1 VSKNFVNKLLGFI
14 CVFMQKN
21 SIDKVRCRMSDSTT
35 LSLSEAQ
42 KRVPQL
48 REELEHH
55 SYLYY
60 VQDAPE
66 ITDAEYD
73 VLFRELKGLEEA
85 YPELLTPDSPTM
97 KIGGEVLPSLQSQ
110 DHSLRMYSLDNAFN
124 AEDFLAFVD
133 RIKRHQAEADLSFW
147 IDPKM
152 DGLAMEIIYENGSF
166 SVALTRGDGTSG
178 EVVTHTVRTI
188 KNVPLRLRGDNIPT
202 RLEVRGEVVIR
213 RDAFA
218 QLNETQRKYGKKT
231 FANPRNAAAGSV
243 RQLDSSV
250 AAARPLMFLAYGIGI
265 VEWEDGSQPWETQQ
279 AIINGLSDLGF
290 TVPPDAQL
298 CESPA
303 DVTALFEQ
311 LGEKRDSLPFEI
323 DGMVAKINDLELQ
336 RALGFTARFP
346 RWAIAFKFPAQQA
359 VTRLE
364 SIAIQVGRTGV
375 LTPVAVLEPV
385 EVGGVV
391 VSRATLHN
399 EDEIQ
404 AKGLMEGDMVIVQR
418 AGDVIPEVVRALVE
432 KRDGSEK
439 EFVFP
444 KQCPVCHSEAV
455 REEGEAAWRC
465 INVTCPAVVK
475 RSIVHFVSKAGLD
488 IQGVGK
494 SWVEK
499 LVDKGLV
506 KDPVDLFE
514 VKRLDLMQFE
524 GMGPVSAQKFVAAL
538 AEAKKA
544 APLSRFICALGIRH
558 VGEQTGKVLAKTYSD
573 LDALAL
579 ANVTELQGLPD
590 VGAEIAESIVDFF
603 DNDANKAML
612 ERFKAIGLNPRQ
624 EETAVIDEEHP
635 LAGKTVV
642 FTGSLTT
649 KRADAKKMAESVGAK
664 AVGSVSKKLDYL
676 IAGEK
681 AGSKLAKAEQ
691 LGIKILTEDEFLAM
705 YKNESSETVD
715 SDAVAAADETPS
727 TVVEPLRAT
736 DEALATV
743 DKENVETVAA
753 EIAAEPALSESENQ
767 TGQGLDGLGQ
777 KYATVA
783 ESTKNESVVEKQ
795 ATDKKGGTK
804 KKKQSAES
812 QHSLFG

>member
-1 VSKNFVNKLLGFI
+1 
-14 CVFMQKN
+14 
-21 SIDKVRCRMSDSTT
+21 MSDSTV
-35 LSLSEAQ
+35 LPLSEATT
-42 KRVPQL
+42 RVADL
-48 REELEHH
+48 RKQIEHH

-73 VLFRELKGLEEA
+73 VLFRELQGLEEA
-85 YPELLTPDSPTM
+85 YPELQTPDSPTM
-97 KIGGEVLPSLQSQ
+97 KVGGEVLPSLQSQ

-124 AEDFLAFVD
+124 GEEFLAFVD
-133 RIKRHQAEADLSFW
+133 RIKRQQADAELSFW

-152 DGLAMEIIYENGSF
+152 DGLAMELIYENGSF
-166 SVALTRGDGTSG
+166 TAALTRGDGTTG
-178 EVVTHTVRTI
+178 ELVTHTVRTI
-188 KNVPLRLRGDNIPT
+188 KNVPLRLRGDTLPA
-202 RLEVRGEVVIR
+202 RLEVRGEVVIGR
-213 RDAFA
+213 EAFA
-218 QLNETQRKYGKKT
+218 KLNEQQRKYGKKV

-250 AAARPLMFLAYGIGI
+250 AAARPLMFLAYGIGQ
-265 VEWEDGSQPWETQQ
+265 VVWEDGAKEWATQKE
-279 AIINGLSDLGF
+279 IIDSLSELGF

-298 CESPA
+298 CGSPQEVI
-303 DVTALFEQ
+303 DLFEQ
-311 LGEKRDSLPFEI
+311 LGEKRTTLPFEI
-323 DGMVAKINDLELQ
+323 DGMVAKLNSLELQ
-336 RALGFTARFP
+336 QSLGFTARFP

-359 VTRLE
+359 VTKLE
-364 SIAIQVGRTGV
+364 DIIIQVGRTGV
-375 LTPVAVLEPV
+375 LTPVAALSPV

-404 AKGLMEGDMVIVQR
+404 AKELRVGDTVIVQR

-444 KQCPVCHSEAV
+444 KECPVCHSEAV

-524 GMGPVSAQKFVAAL
+524 GMGPVSAQKFVDAL
-538 AEAKKA
+538 AAIKTS

-558 VGEQTGKVLAKTYSD
+558 VGEQTGKVLAQTYKD
-573 LDALAL
+573 LDALSEAK
-579 ANVTELQGLPD
+579 VSELVDLPD
-590 VGAEIAESIVDFF
+590 VGGEIAESIVEFF
-603 DNDANKAML
+603 ENDANKAML
-612 ERFKAIGLNPRQ
+612 ARFKEIGLDPKQ
-624 EETAVIDEEHP
+624 EETAAVDEDHP
-635 LAGKTVV
+635 LAGKSVV
-642 FTGSLTT
+642 FTGSLST

-664 AVGSVSKKLDYL
+664 VIGSVSKKLDYL
-676 IAGEK
+676 VAGEK

-691 LGIKILTEDEFLAM
+691 LGISILTEDEFLAL
-705 YKNESSETVD
+705 YEGSLSETKAVE

-727 TVVEPLRAT
+727 VN
-736 DEALATV
+736 EASLERTEEAE
-743 DKENVETVAA
+743 DVAA
-753 EIAAEPALSESENQ
+753 EIEAVQEAEEMATEASPASSQKQAVNVETEEAQSESTQSLSEENAADNSGKASEV
-767 TGQGLDGLGQ
+767 
-777 KYATVA
+777 YA
-783 ESTKNESVVEKQ
+783 EVEVGK
-795 ATDKKGGTK
+795 K
-804 KKKQSAES
+804 KKKQPATPKD

>member
-1 VSKNFVNKLLGFI
+1 
-14 CVFMQKN
+14 
-21 SIDKVRCRMSDSTT
+21 MSDST
-35 LSLSEAQ
+35 LSISEARE
-42 KRVPQL
+42 RVETL
-48 REELEHH
+48 RKELEHH

-60 VQDAPE
+60 VQDTPE

-73 VLFRELKGLEEA
+73 ELFLELKGLEET

-97 KIGGEVLPSLQSQ
+97 KVGGEVLPSLQSQ
-110 DHSLRMYSLDNAFN
+110 EHSLRMYSLDNAFSG
-124 AEDFLAFVD
+124 EDFLAFVE
-133 RIKRHQAEADLSFW
+133 RIKRQQSDADLSFW

-166 SVALTRGDGTSG
+166 TAALTRGDGTTG
-178 EVVTHTVRTI
+178 EIVTHTVRTI
-188 KNVPLRLRGDNIPT
+188 KNVPLRLRGDVLPT

-213 RDAFA
+213 RDEFA
-218 QLNETQRKYGKKT
+218 KLNETQRKYGKKV

-250 AAARPLMFLAYGIGI
+250 AAARPLMFLAYGIGV
-265 VEWEDGSQPWETQQ
+265 VEWEDDGQEWTTQQ
-279 AIINGLSDLGF
+279 AIINGLSELGF

-298 CESPA
+298 CSGPEE
-303 DVTALFEQ
+303 VNALFEELQ
-311 LGEKRDSLPFEI
+311 EKRDTLPFEI
-323 DGMVAKINDLELQ
+323 DGMVAKLNDLELQ

-364 SIAIQVGRTGV
+364 EIAIQVGRTGV
-375 LTPVAVLEPV
+375 LTPVAILDPV

-432 KRDGSEK
+432 KRDGTER
-439 EFVFP
+439 EFNFP
-444 KQCPVCHSEAV
+444 KECPVCHSEAV

-499 LVDKGLV
+499 LVDKGMV

-524 GMGPVSAQKFVAAL
+524 GMGPVSAQKFVTAL
-538 AEAKKA
+538 EEAKKS

-558 VGEQTGKVLAKTYSD
+558 VGEQTGKVLAATYKD

-579 ANVTELQGLPD
+579 ATVTELQELPD

-612 ERFKAIGLNPRQ
+612 ERFKAIGLDPKQ
-624 EETAVIDEEHP
+624 EKAIEVDKNHP
-635 LAGKTVV
+635 FAGKTVV
-642 FTGSLTT
+642 FTGSLST

-664 AVGSVSKKLDYL
+664 VVGSVSKKLDYL
-676 IAGEK
+676 VAGEK

-691 LGIKILTEDEFLAM
+691 LGITTLTEEEFLAM
-705 YKNESSETVD
+705 YASESSVD
-715 SDAVAAADETPS
+715 SDTVAAVEEGSSSINEASQSTQSEAVRKEEDMEDVAAEYDVVAESGSVSNSPVSSEPVEEAEASRIDSSDEQ
-727 TVVEPLRAT
+727 
-736 DEALATV
+736 V
-743 DKENVETVAA
+743 DTEKKENVKRRTKE
-753 EIAAEPALSESENQ
+753 ENLSL
-767 TGQGLDGLGQ
+767 LDL
-777 KYATVA
+777 K
-783 ESTKNESVVEKQ
+783 
-795 ATDKKGGTK
+795 
-804 KKKQSAES
+804 
-812 QHSLFG
+812 

>member
-1 VSKNFVNKLLGFI
+1 
-14 CVFMQKN
+14 
-21 SIDKVRCRMSDSTT
+21 MSDST
-35 LSLSEAQ
+35 LSISEARE
-42 KRVPQL
+42 RVETL
-48 REELEHH
+48 RKELEHH

-73 VLFRELKGLEEA
+73 ELFLELKGLEET

-97 KIGGEVLPSLQSQ
+97 KVGGEVLPSLQSQ
-110 DHSLRMYSLDNAFN
+110 EHSLRMYSLDNAFSG
-124 AEDFLAFVD
+124 EDFLAFVE
-133 RIKRHQAEADLSFW
+133 RIKRQQSDADLSFW

-166 SVALTRGDGTSG
+166 TAALTRGDGTTG
-178 EVVTHTVRTI
+178 EIVTHTVRTI
-188 KNVPLRLRGDNIPT
+188 KNVPLRLRGDVLPT

-213 RDAFA
+213 RDEFA
-218 QLNETQRKYGKKT
+218 KLNETQRKYGKKV

-250 AAARPLMFLAYGIGI
+250 AAARPLMFLAYGIGV
-265 VEWEDGSQPWETQQ
+265 VEWEDDGQEWTTQQ
-279 AIINGLSDLGF
+279 AIINGLSELGF

-298 CESPA
+298 CSGPEE
-303 DVTALFEQ
+303 VNALFEELQ
-311 LGEKRDSLPFEI
+311 EKRDTLPFEI
-323 DGMVAKINDLELQ
+323 DGMVAKLNDLELQ

-364 SIAIQVGRTGV
+364 EIAIQVGRTGV
-375 LTPVAVLEPV
+375 LTPVAILDPV

-432 KRDGSEK
+432 KRDGTER
-439 EFVFP
+439 EFNFP
-444 KQCPVCHSEAV
+444 KECPVCHSEAV

-499 LVDKGLV
+499 LVDKGMV

-524 GMGPVSAQKFVAAL
+524 GMGPVSAQKFVTAL
-538 AEAKKA
+538 EDAKKS

-558 VGEQTGKVLAKTYSD
+558 VGEQTGKVLAATYKD

-579 ANVTELQGLPD
+579 ATVTELQELPD

-612 ERFKAIGLNPRQ
+612 ERFKAIGLDPKQ
-624 EETAVIDEEHP
+624 EKAIAVDKNHP
-635 LAGKTVV
+635 FAGKTVV
-642 FTGSLTT
+642 FTGSLST

-664 AVGSVSKKLDYL
+664 VVGSVSKKLDYL
-676 IAGEK
+676 VAGEK

-691 LGIKILTEDEFLAM
+691 LGITTLTEEEFLAM
-705 YKNESSETVD
+705 YASESSVD
-715 SDAVAAADETPS
+715 SDTVAAVEEGSSSINEASQSTQSEAVRKEEDMEDVAAEYDVVAESGSVSNSPAASEPVKEAEASRIDSSDEQ
-727 TVVEPLRAT
+727 
-736 DEALATV
+736 V
-743 DKENVETVAA
+743 DTEKKENVKRRTKE
-753 EIAAEPALSESENQ
+753 ENLSL
-767 TGQGLDGLGQ
+767 LDL
-777 KYATVA
+777 K
-783 ESTKNESVVEKQ
+783 
-795 ATDKKGGTK
+795 
-804 KKKQSAES
+804 
-812 QHSLFG
+812 

>member
-1 VSKNFVNKLLGFI
+1 
-14 CVFMQKN
+14 
-21 SIDKVRCRMSDSTT
+21 MSDSTT
-35 LSLSEAQ
+35 LSLPEAQ
-42 KRVPQL
+42 ERVLQL
-48 REELEHH
+48 RKELEHH
-55 SYLYY
+55 SYMYY

-85 YPELLTPDSPTM
+85 FPELLTSDSPTM

-110 DHSLRMYSLDNAFN
+110 EHSLRMYSLDNAFN
-124 AEDFLAFVD
+124 GEDFLAFVD
-133 RIKRHQAEADLSFW
+133 RIKRQQADADLSFW
-147 IDPKM
+147 VDPKM
-152 DGLAMEIIYENGSF
+152 DGLAMELIYENGSF
-166 SVALTRGDGTSG
+166 TAALTRGDGAIG

-188 KNVPLRLRGDNIPT
+188 KNVPLRLRGENCPT

-218 QLNETQRKYGKKT
+218 KLNETQRKYGKKV

-265 VEWEDGSQPWETQQ
+265 VEWEEEGQEWTTQE
-279 AIINGLSDLGF
+279 AIMNGLSDLGF
-290 TVPPDAQL
+290 TVPPETQL
-298 CESPA
+298 CGSAE
-303 DVTALFEQ
+303 DVNALFEQ
-311 LGEKRDSLPFEI
+311 LGEKRDTLPFEI
-323 DGMVAKINDLELQ
+323 DGMVAKLNDLELQ
-336 RALGFTARFP
+336 TALGFTARFP

-364 SIAIQVGRTGV
+364 EITIQVGRTGV

-432 KRDGSEK
+432 KRNGSEK
-439 EFVFP
+439 EFTFP
-444 KQCPVCHSEAV
+444 KVCPVCHYDVV

-475 RSIVHFVSKAGLD
+475 RSISHFVSKAGLD

-499 LVDKGLV
+499 LVDKGMV

-524 GMGPVSAQKFVAAL
+524 GMGPVSAQKFVTAL
-538 AEAKKA
+538 ADIKES

-558 VGEQTGKVLAKTYSD
+558 VGEQTGKVLAKTYKD

-579 ANVTELQGLPD
+579 ASVTELQELPD

-603 DNDANKAML
+603 DNEANKAML
-612 ERFKAIGLNPRQ
+612 ERFKAIGLDPKQ
-624 EETAVIDEEHP
+624 EETSTIDEDHP
-635 LAGKTVV
+635 FVGKTVV

-649 KRADAKKMAESVGAK
+649 KRADAKEMAESVGAK
-664 AVGSVSKKLDYL
+664 VVGSVSKKLDYL
-676 IAGEK
+676 VAGEK

-691 LGIKILTEDEFLAM
+691 LGITILTEDEFLAI
-705 YKNESSETVD
+705 YKGESSTQTVD
-715 SDAVAAADETPS
+715 SEAVAAADETPS
-727 TVVEPLRAT
+727 GIEELPQ
-736 DEALATV
+736 EAADASV
-743 DKENVETVAA
+743 ADKEEREDVAA
-753 EIAAEPALSESENQ
+753 ELAVMTEAVSLEDS
-767 TGQGLDGLGQ
+767 
-777 KYATVA
+777 VA
-783 ESTKNESVVEKQ
+783 EENAVEEPVKKEPSQ
-795 ATDKKGGTK
+795 GKEDTEKTDGIK
-804 KKKQSAES
+804 KKKQSAELS
-812 QHSLFG
+812 DGQYRLF

>member
-1 VSKNFVNKLLGFI
+1 
-14 CVFMQKN
+14 
-21 SIDKVRCRMSDSTT
+21 MSDSTT
-35 LSLSEAQ
+35 LSFNEAQ
-42 KRVPQL
+42 ERVFHL
-48 REELEHH
+48 RKELEHH

-73 VLFRELKGLEEA
+73 VLFLELKGLEEA
-85 YPELLTPDSPTM
+85 YPELLTSDSPTM
-97 KIGGEVLPSLQSQ
+97 KVGGEVLPSLQSQ
-110 DHSLRMYSLDNAFN
+110 EHTLRMYSLDNAFSG
-124 AEDFLAFVD
+124 EEFFAFVD
-133 RIKRHQAEADLSFW
+133 RIKRQQADADLSFW

-166 SVALTRGDGTSG
+166 TAALTRGDGTVG

-188 KNVPLRLRGDNIPT
+188 KNVPLRLRGENPPT

-218 QLNETQRKYGKKT
+218 KLNETQRKYGKKV

-250 AAARPLMFLAYGIGI
+250 AAERPLMFLAYGVGV
-265 VEWEDGSQPWETQQ
+265 VEWENEGQEWTTQK

-290 TVPPDAQL
+290 TVPPEAQL
-298 CESPA
+298 CGSPE
-303 DVTALFEQ
+303 DVNALFEQ
-311 LGEKRDSLPFEI
+311 LREKRDTLPFEI
-323 DGMVAKINDLELQ
+323 DGMVAKLNDLELQ
-336 RALGFTARFP
+336 RSLGFTARFP

-364 SIAIQVGRTGV
+364 EITIQVGRTGV
-375 LTPVAVLEPV
+375 LTPVAILEPV

-432 KRDGSEK
+432 KRTGSERA
-439 EFVFP
+439 FTFP
-444 KQCPVCHSEAV
+444 RKCPVCNSDAV

-499 LVDKGLV
+499 LVDKGMV
-506 KDPVDLFE
+506 NDPVDLFE

-524 GMGPVSAQKFVAAL
+524 GMGPVSAQKFVTAL
-538 AEAKKA
+538 ADVKKT

-558 VGEQTGKVLAKTYSD
+558 VGEQTGKVLAKTYKD
-573 LDALAL
+573 LDALAH
-579 ANVTELQGLPD
+579 ANVTELQELPD

-603 DNDANKAML
+603 DNEANKAML
-612 ERFKAIGLNPRQ
+612 ERFKAIGLDPKQ
-624 EETAVIDEEHP
+624 EESVVIDEDHP
-635 LAGKTVV
+635 FAGKTVV

-649 KRADAKKMAESVGAK
+649 KRADAKEMAESVGAK
-664 AVGSVSKKLDYL
+664 VVGSVSKKLDYL
-676 IAGEK
+676 IVGEN

-691 LGIKILTEDEFLAM
+691 LGITILTEDEFLAM
-705 YKNESSETVD
+705 YKGNSSTQNVD
-715 SDAVAAADETPS
+715 SEAVAAADETS
-727 TVVEPLRAT
+727 SGIEEL
-736 DEALATV
+736 LQ
-743 DKENVETVAA
+743 ETADISVTKNEERKDVAA
-753 EIAAEPALSESENQ
+753 ESAALDDVSILEEVVTEQTIVKESVKDESFQ
-767 TGQGLDGLGQ
+767 DIKDTEKEKTTKKQ
-777 KYATVA
+777 KVKTR
-783 ESTKNESVVEKQ
+783 KNESPITLPGIK
-795 ATDKKGGTK
+795 
-804 KKKQSAES
+804 
-812 QHSLFG
+812 

>member
-1 VSKNFVNKLLGFI
+1 
-14 CVFMQKN
+14 
-21 SIDKVRCRMSDSTT
+21 MSDSTT
-35 LSLSEAQ
+35 LSLNEAQ
-42 KRVPQL
+42 ERVLQL
-48 REELEHH
+48 RKELEHH
-55 SYLYY
+55 SYMYY

-66 ITDAEYD
+66 VTDAEYD

-85 YPELLTPDSPTM
+85 YPELLTSDSPTM
-97 KIGGEVLPSLQSQ
+97 KVGGEVLPSLQSQ
-110 DHSLRMYSLDNAFN
+110 EHSLRMYSLDNAFN
-124 AEDFLAFVD
+124 SEDFLAFVD
-133 RIKRHQAEADLSFW
+133 RIKRQQEDADLSFW

-166 SVALTRGDGTSG
+166 TAALTRGDGTTG

-188 KNVPLRLRGDNIPT
+188 KNVPLRLRGENLPT

-218 QLNETQRKYGKKT
+218 KLNETQRKYGKKV

-265 VEWEDGSQPWETQQ
+265 VEWEEEGQEWTTQQ

-298 CESPA
+298 CESPE
-303 DVTALFEQ
+303 DVNALFEQ
-311 LGEKRDSLPFEI
+311 LGEKRDTLPFEI
-323 DGMVAKINDLELQ
+323 DGMVAKLNDLELQ
-336 RALGFTARFP
+336 TALGFTARFP

-364 SIAIQVGRTGV
+364 EITIQVGRTGV
-375 LTPVAVLEPV
+375 LTPVAVLDPV

-399 EDEIQ
+399 EDEIR

-439 EFVFP
+439 EFTFP
-444 KQCPVCHSEAV
+444 KECPVCHTDVV

-475 RSIVHFVSKAGLD
+475 RSVSHFVSKAGLD

-499 LVDKGLV
+499 LVDKGMV
-506 KDPVDLFE
+506 KHPVDLFE

-524 GMGPVSAQKFVAAL
+524 GMGPVSAQKFVTAL
-538 AEAKKA
+538 ADIKKS

-558 VGEQTGKVLAKTYSD
+558 VGEQTGKVLAKTYKD

-579 ANVTELQGLPD
+579 ANVTELQELPD

-603 DNDANKAML
+603 DNEANKAML
-612 ERFKAIGLNPRQ
+612 ERFKAIGLDPKQ
-624 EETAVIDEEHP
+624 EETVAIDEDHP
-635 LAGKTVV
+635 FAGKTVV

-649 KRADAKKMAESVGAK
+649 KRADAKEMAESVGAK
-664 AVGSVSKKLDYL
+664 VVGSVSKKLDYL
-676 IAGEK
+676 VAGEK

-691 LGIKILTEDEFLAM
+691 LGIIILTEDEFLAM
-705 YKNESSETVD
+705 YKGESSTQTVD
-715 SDAVAAADETPS
+715 SNAVAAADETPS
-727 TVVEPLRAT
+727 GIEEPPQDTA
-736 DEALATV
+736 DDSV
-743 DKENVETVAA
+743 IDKEKREDVAA
-753 EIAAEPALSESENQ
+753 ELAVMTEAVSLEEP
-767 TGQGLDGLGQ
+767 
-777 KYATVA
+777 VA
-783 ESTKNESVVEKQ
+783 EENTVEPVKEEPSQ
-795 ATDKKGGTK
+795 EKEDTEKKDETK
-804 KKKQSAES
+804 KKKQSASSSE